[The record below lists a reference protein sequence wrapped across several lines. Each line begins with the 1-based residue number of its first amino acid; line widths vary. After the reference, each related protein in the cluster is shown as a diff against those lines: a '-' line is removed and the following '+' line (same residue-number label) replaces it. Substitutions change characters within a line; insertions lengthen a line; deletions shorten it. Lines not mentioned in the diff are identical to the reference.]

1 MHFMMEMQSEL
12 CISIFFLFPLLFLMG
27 GASASPGGNNMP
39 QADATPHF
47 GKREVAPPMRHQSRW
62 ENIQVR
68 RNPGIDVPM
77 TKASG
82 GRPVRQTKRGDNMAA
97 RLTDRQKKKILADYV
112 QTNNYCAT
120 AKLNG
125 VSANT
130 VKKIVQ
136 TNADIAEKLIRKKEE
151 NTADVLTYMESQRD
165 VVCQI
170 IGKGLAVLNDPAKLA
185 EATPSQITTAIGTL
199 IDKWTLLQEKT
210 ANDDSERVRVII
222 DV

>member
-1 MHFMMEMQSEL
+1 
-12 CISIFFLFPLLFLMG
+12 
-27 GASASPGGNNMP
+27 
-39 QADATPHF
+39 
-47 GKREVAPPMRHQSRW
+47 
-62 ENIQVR
+62 
-68 RNPGIDVPM
+68 
-77 TKASG
+77 
-82 GRPVRQTKRGDNMAA
+82 MAA

-112 QTNNYCAT
+112 QTSNYCAT

-165 VVCQI
+165 MVCQI
-170 IGKGLAVLNDPAKLA
+170 IGKGLAALNDPEKLA

>member
-1 MHFMMEMQSEL
+1 
-12 CISIFFLFPLLFLMG
+12 
-27 GASASPGGNNMP
+27 
-39 QADATPHF
+39 
-47 GKREVAPPMRHQSRW
+47 
-62 ENIQVR
+62 
-68 RNPGIDVPM
+68 
-77 TKASG
+77 
-82 GRPVRQTKRGDNMAA
+82 MAA

-112 QTNNYCAT
+112 QTSNYCAT

-170 IGKGLAVLNDPAKLA
+170 IGKGLAVLNDSTKLA

-199 IDKWTLLQEKT
+199 VDKWTLLQEKT
-210 ANDDSERVRVII
+210 ANDNSERVRVII

>member
-1 MHFMMEMQSEL
+1 
-12 CISIFFLFPLLFLMG
+12 
-27 GASASPGGNNMP
+27 
-39 QADATPHF
+39 
-47 GKREVAPPMRHQSRW
+47 
-62 ENIQVR
+62 
-68 RNPGIDVPM
+68 
-77 TKASG
+77 
-82 GRPVRQTKRGDNMAA
+82 MAA

-112 QTNNYCAT
+112 QTSNYCAT

-165 VVCQI
+165 MVCQI

-210 ANDDSERVRVII
+210 ANDDSEEVRVII

>member
-1 MHFMMEMQSEL
+1 
-12 CISIFFLFPLLFLMG
+12 
-27 GASASPGGNNMP
+27 
-39 QADATPHF
+39 
-47 GKREVAPPMRHQSRW
+47 
-62 ENIQVR
+62 
-68 RNPGIDVPM
+68 
-77 TKASG
+77 
-82 GRPVRQTKRGDNMAA
+82 MAA

-112 QTNNYCAT
+112 QTSNYCAT

-170 IGKGLAVLNDPAKLA
+170 IGKGLAVLNDPAKLE

>member
-1 MHFMMEMQSEL
+1 
-12 CISIFFLFPLLFLMG
+12 
-27 GASASPGGNNMP
+27 
-39 QADATPHF
+39 
-47 GKREVAPPMRHQSRW
+47 
-62 ENIQVR
+62 
-68 RNPGIDVPM
+68 
-77 TKASG
+77 
-82 GRPVRQTKRGDNMAA
+82 MAA

-165 VVCQI
+165 MVCQI

>member
-1 MHFMMEMQSEL
+1 
-12 CISIFFLFPLLFLMG
+12 
-27 GASASPGGNNMP
+27 
-39 QADATPHF
+39 
-47 GKREVAPPMRHQSRW
+47 
-62 ENIQVR
+62 
-68 RNPGIDVPM
+68 
-77 TKASG
+77 
-82 GRPVRQTKRGDNMAA
+82 MAA

-112 QTNNYCAT
+112 QTSNYCAT
-120 AKLNG
+120 AELNG

-170 IGKGLAVLNDPAKLA
+170 IGKGLAVLNDPAKLE

>member
-1 MHFMMEMQSEL
+1 
-12 CISIFFLFPLLFLMG
+12 
-27 GASASPGGNNMP
+27 
-39 QADATPHF
+39 
-47 GKREVAPPMRHQSRW
+47 
-62 ENIQVR
+62 
-68 RNPGIDVPM
+68 
-77 TKASG
+77 
-82 GRPVRQTKRGDNMAA
+82 MAA

-112 QTNNYCAT
+112 QTSNYCAT

-165 VVCQI
+165 MVCQI
-170 IGKGLAVLNDPAKLA
+170 IGKGLAVLNDPEKLA

-199 IDKWTLLQEKT
+199 IDKWTMLQEKT

>member
-1 MHFMMEMQSEL
+1 
-12 CISIFFLFPLLFLMG
+12 
-27 GASASPGGNNMP
+27 
-39 QADATPHF
+39 
-47 GKREVAPPMRHQSRW
+47 
-62 ENIQVR
+62 
-68 RNPGIDVPM
+68 
-77 TKASG
+77 
-82 GRPVRQTKRGDNMAA
+82 MAA

-165 VVCQI
+165 MVCQI

-199 IDKWTLLQEKT
+199 IDKWALLQEKT
-210 ANDDSERVRVII
+210 VNDDSKKVRVII

>member
-1 MHFMMEMQSEL
+1 
-12 CISIFFLFPLLFLMG
+12 
-27 GASASPGGNNMP
+27 
-39 QADATPHF
+39 
-47 GKREVAPPMRHQSRW
+47 
-62 ENIQVR
+62 
-68 RNPGIDVPM
+68 
-77 TKASG
+77 
-82 GRPVRQTKRGDNMAA
+82 MAA

-170 IGKGLAVLNDPAKLA
+170 IGNGLAVLNDPAKLA

-199 IDKWTLLQEKT
+199 IDKWAMMNKAVDNGESGVVLMPEVK
-210 ANDDSERVRVII
+210 DE
-222 DV
+222 